1 MTLNTSKLECVG
13 VKCFKSWVKSTTSS
27 FSPLGRSGPARTEVG
42 VGFRFVG
49 LVQALPSHPPLRWS
63 CSVSVG
69 LRFSLLLPFQ
79 GWLAPGQV
87 CWCWCLLFPSSFAFP
102 SSGPGYV
109 ILHPPFH
116 PHLHLICMDTT
127 LPKAG
132 CVCVCSG
139 THVLQHAMKL
149 WT

>member
-1 MTLNTSKLECVG
+1 MG

-27 FSPLGRSGPARTEVG
+27 FSPLGRSGPARAEVG

-102 SSGPGYV
+102 ASRPGKVTFTQCSFSSHFHF
-109 ILHPPFH
+109 LH
-116 PHLHLICMDTT
+116 PHLHLICPGLNCLT
-127 LPKAG
+127 LLREG
-132 CVCVCSG
+132 VCVC
-139 THVLQHAMKL
+139 TI
-149 WT
+149 